1 MKLIVGL
8 GNPGTKYQTTR
19 HNIGF
24 ITLDEIALR
33 KESRFNK
40 EIGNAMISEFFINGE
55 KIMLAKPQTFMNE
68 SGRSVDFLLN
78 YFQIDECELL
88 IIHDDMD
95 LEPGVIRLRQKGSAG
110 GHNGLKSIISYLGNQ
125 TFQRIKIG
133 IGRPRPSESVTTHVL
148 GNFPK
153 NNFDAMLFSTN
164 KAADAALY
172 WGEGHSFVDTMNV
185 FNQKIKEI
193 PSE

>member
-8 GNPGTKYQTTR
+8 GNPGTKYQATR

-24 ITLDEIALR
+24 ITLDEIAKR
-33 KESRFNK
+33 EQSRFNK
-40 EIGNAMISEFFINGE
+40 EIGNAMVSELFVNGE

-68 SGRSVDFLLN
+68 SGRSVDFLMN
-78 YFQIDECELL
+78 YFQIDEDELL
-88 IIHDDMD
+88 VIHDDMD

-133 IGRPRPSESVTTHVL
+133 IGRPQHSETVTTHVL

-153 NNFDAMLFSTN
+153 SDFDAMLFATH

-172 WGEGHSFVDTMNV
+172 WAEGHSFVDTMNI
-185 FNQKIKEI
+185 FNQKNKEA